1 MPTDIKKKIE
11 LEVVHVLFLDIVGYS
26 KRLTNEQQTLVDQ
39 LNQVVRSSEEFQSAE
54 VAGRLIKIPTGD
66 GMALVFYKSPAQP
79 VECAL
84 EISRALKT
92 FPELRVRMGV
102 HSGPVSAVTDLN
114 DRTNAAGIGI
124 NLAQRVM
131 DCGDAGH
138 ILLSQRVAEDLAQY
152 GEWES
157 QLHNLGEVEVK
168 HGARVH
174 VFNLYNK
181 ELGNPEVPEKLRQA
195 TGQTAPAVA
204 GRGEE
209 LWVAVLPFKS
219 SGDAEMESFANGLG
233 EDITTG
239 LSRFRYLSVVA
250 SASAARLKGETGDE
264 RALGAKLG
272 ARYVLEGSIR
282 KGGSGIRVGAQ
293 LLDAQTGAQLWA
305 ETYNRDLQTSTIF
318 DAQDDIAARIVAT
331 VADSYGV
338 LVHSMRA
345 AIRQKADIDLTPA
358 EWQFQYFAYREQI
371 TPAAHGALRSR
382 LERAAGSDN
391 RPSDLWACLA
401 QIYVDEYAFGFPG
414 DDETSLDRALAAARR
429 GVELDRANQFAMVAL
444 AQTHFFRQDLAAFG
458 PAAERA
464 MALNP
469 LNTDALGILGL
480 QIVHT
485 GEFERGTAIVR
496 RAMELNANHAGWMHF
511 APLWQHFYKG
521 DYEQALE
528 CANRVDVPGLFWPYL
543 VMASACGHLGRRA
556 EAAAAVRDLLALDP
570 EFAAHARSNVGTWHF
585 ASGLMDPILDG
596 LRKAGL
602 SIPENDDSSDSSR
615 RIGPITGRAERAK
628 SRTKAGAVR
637 ADEGFWVAVLPFKY
651 SGSNSDLAA
660 LAEGLTEDI
669 VTGLSR
675 FSYLK
680 VITRSST
687 ARYANE
693 STDVRSAGK
702 QLGACYVME
711 GSLRQ
716 VRTRLRIAVQ
726 LVDTS
731 SGARLW
737 AETYDRPFQ
746 SEAVFELQDDVVPR
760 IVSTCGDRF
769 GVLAR
774 NISDAVRGTEP
785 TELSPYE
792 ALMRGLGY
800 HHRLTAAEHAEA
812 REALE
817 RAVERAPSN
826 ADCWAMLSWI
836 YSHEYAH
843 GFNVRPGSLERALAS
858 ARRAVDIAPSNQL
871 AQQALAVVLFFRNER
886 AGCRSAAERALG
898 LNPLDTSN
906 EAIFLITFS
915 GEWNRGCAL
924 IRRAMELNPHH
935 PRWYGTVLG
944 INEYRLAN
952 YRAVIDEVVK
962 ANAPDVFWTNMLLAA
977 AHGRLGELT
986 AARTA
991 LRDLLAQKEDFAQS
1005 AGQLLSKWFDP
1016 QLVGHLIE
1024 GLRSAGL
1031 NTPSARVFESFR
1043 PGRGNRSR

>member
-26 KRLTNEQQTLVDQ
+26 KRLTNEQQMLVDQ

-124 NLAQRVM
+124 NIAQRVM

-264 RALGAKLG
+264 HALGAKLG

-282 KGGSGIRVGAQ
+282 KGGSGIRVSAQ
-293 LLDAQTGAQLWA
+293 LVDTQTGAQLWA
-305 ETYNRDLQTSTIF
+305 ETYNRDLQATSIF
-318 DAQDDIAARIVAT
+318 AAQDDVAARIVAT

-338 LVHSMRA
+338 LVRSMRA
-345 AIRQKADIDLTPA
+345 AIRQKDDAELTPA
-358 EWQFQYFAYREQI
+358 EWQFQFFAYREQI
-371 TPAAHGALRSR
+371 TPSAHAGLKSR
-382 LERAAGSDN
+382 LQRAMERDDAQ
-391 RPSDLWACLA
+391 SDLCACLA
-401 QIYVDEYAFGFPG
+401 EIYVDEYAFGFQ
-414 DDETSLDRALAAARR
+414 DDATSLDRALAAARR
-429 GVELDRANQFAMVAL
+429 AVEIDRSNQFAMVAL
-444 AQTHFFRQDLAAFG
+444 AQTHFFRRDLAAFR

-464 MALNP
+464 IALNP

-511 APLWQHFYKG
+511 APLWNHFHKG
-521 DYEQALE
+521 EYEEALE
-528 CANRVDVPGLFWPYL
+528 CANRVDFPGSFWPYL
-543 VMASACGHLGRRA
+543 VMASACGHLGRRT
-556 EAAAAVRDLLALDP
+556 EAKAAVADLLALDP
-570 EFAAHARSNVGTWHF
+570 EFAAHARSKVGTWHF
-585 ASGLMDPILDG
+585 ASGLMEPILEG

-602 SIPENDDSSDSSR
+602 SIPGNDGSLDSPK
-615 RIGPITGRAERAK
+615 RIEPITSKAERAGK
-628 SRTKAGAVR
+628 TDQRS
-637 ADEGFWVAVLPFKY
+637 VAVLPFV
-651 SGSNSDLAA
+651 N
-660 LAEGLTEDI
+660 
-669 VTGLSR
+669 
-675 FSYLK
+675 
-680 VITRSST
+680 
-687 ARYANE
+687 
-693 STDVRSAGK
+693 
-702 QLGACYVME
+702 
-711 GSLRQ
+711 
-716 VRTRLRIAVQ
+716 
-726 LVDTS
+726 
-731 SGARLW
+731 
-737 AETYDRPFQ
+737 
-746 SEAVFELQDDVVPR
+746 
-760 IVSTCGDRF
+760 
-769 GVLAR
+769 
-774 NISDAVRGTEP
+774 
-785 TELSPYE
+785 
-792 ALMRGLGY
+792 
-800 HHRLTAAEHAEA
+800 
-812 REALE
+812 
-817 RAVERAPSN
+817 
-826 ADCWAMLSWI
+826 
-836 YSHEYAH
+836 
-843 GFNVRPGSLERALAS
+843 
-858 ARRAVDIAPSNQL
+858 
-871 AQQALAVVLFFRNER
+871 
-886 AGCRSAAERALG
+886 
-898 LNPLDTSN
+898 
-906 EAIFLITFS
+906 
-915 GEWNRGCAL
+915 
-924 IRRAMELNPHH
+924 
-935 PRWYGTVLG
+935 
-944 INEYRLAN
+944 
-952 YRAVIDEVVK
+952 
-962 ANAPDVFWTNMLLAA
+962 
-977 AHGRLGELT
+977 
-986 AARTA
+986 
-991 LRDLLAQKEDFAQS
+991 
-1005 AGQLLSKWFDP
+1005 
-1016 QLVGHLIE
+1016 
-1024 GLRSAGL
+1024 
-1031 NTPSARVFESFR
+1031 
-1043 PGRGNRSR
+1043 